1 MNQHRALKAAII
13 AGMLAL
19 PPGFAGLPA
28 AAEPLSAE
36 FVSLFDGR
44 SLTGFTPVG
53 PGRWTVATGVIGAS
67 GGGWLQMAMPW
78 QDGRLK
84 YRFRCDAGCDTGI
97 LLRGRAQGD
106 GHEGLWMSLAP
117 QDLGSIAVVTVS
129 ADGQILSRRAPER
142 GPMPARASTF
152 AGMSTLATPGAPP
165 EPPAPEAGGAR
176 NAPPPPYKAGD
187 WNYVTIAIR
196 GGVLSAQIN
205 GKPVD
210 TGAPL
215 AGISDFGVARFRA
228 APGLQLKDIAFE
240 DFTTRTEPAGAVGA
254 GFGMQRLTELYHG
267 ESAAIA
273 DINRDG
279 RPDIIAGPL
288 WFEGPDFR
296 VSHEFAVP
304 VTGNAGVGY
313 LEFAGSQSADWNGD
327 GWPDLLVQEINRS
340 FPVYLYLNPGNQRR
354 HWARHLVVPYTRSET
369 HLTCDL
375 FGDGRQ
381 LLVAAINGRLGWLF
395 PGNGGPTALWEFHG
409 ISDPASGDP
418 RNAPTQHGL
427 GCGDINGDG
436 RQDVIGGNGWWEQ
449 MTGAG
454 WRFHSAPFDIYT
466 DRQDGGGGADMFAY
480 DVNGD
485 GRADVISS
493 LRGHGYGLAWYERMA
508 DGGWMRHMI
517 MNSPD
522 KAGPD
527 ETIAPFS
534 ELHVVRLAD
543 MDGDGLKDII
553 TGKRWWSHGDLY
565 REEGFQAPPVLYWF
579 KLDRSGGQVRFLP
592 RLIHDN
598 SGIGT
603 SFAVGDV
610 NGDGRQDIVTSARH
624 GSFLFVN
631 RMGPAARPRRTR

>member
-1 MNQHRALKAAII
+1 MNSRQPFHPLIALLVAA
-13 AGMLAL
+13 
-19 PPGFAGLPA
+19 A
-28 AAEPLSAE
+28 AFPVTAEPLSPE
-36 FVSLFDGR
+36 FTPVFDGR
-44 SLTGFTPVG
+44 SLAGFTPVG
-53 PGRWTVATGVIGAS
+53 PGRWQVA
-67 GGGWLQMAMPW
+67 GGEIAAGGSGWLQMDLPW

-84 YRFRCDAGCDTGI
+84 YRFRCDPGCDTGI

-106 GHEGLWMSLAP
+106 AHDGIYMSLAP
-117 QDLGSIAVVTVS
+117 QDLGSIALVTVNP
-129 ADGQILSRRAPER
+129 DGSIVARQPPQR
-142 GPMPARASTF
+142 GPVPSRPSTF
-152 AGMSTLATPGAPP
+152 AGASTLATPGAPP
-165 EPPAPEAGGAR
+165 PPAPDAGGPRA
-176 NAPPPPYKAGD
+176 APPPPPYRAAD
-187 WNYVTIAIR
+187 WNYLTIAIR

-215 AGISDFGVARFRA
+215 VGINDFGVARFRA
-228 APGLQLKDIAFE
+228 VPGLRLKDIAFE
-240 DFTTRTEPAGAVGA
+240 DFTTRTEPRGAVGA
-254 GFGMQRLTELYHG
+254 GFAMQRLTELYYG

-279 RPDIIAGPL
+279 QADIVAGPL

-296 VSHEFAVP
+296 RSHEYALP
-304 VTGNAGVGY
+304 VTGNVGLGY
-313 LEFAGSQSADWNGD
+313 LDFAGSEIADWNGD
-327 GWPDLLVQEINRS
+327 GWPDILVQEINRS

-375 FGDGRQ
+375 FGDGRRV
-381 LLVAAINGRLGWLF
+381 LVAAINGRLGWLF
-395 PGNGGPTALWEFHG
+395 PGRDGPTALWAFHG
-409 ISDPASGDP
+409 ISEPGTGDP
-418 RNAPTQHGL
+418 RNAPTQHGM

-436 RQDVIGGNGWWEQ
+436 RTDVIGGNGWWEQ
-449 MTGAG
+449 QPDAG
-454 WRFHSAPFDIYT
+454 WRFHTAAFDIYT

-485 GRADVISS
+485 GRADVVSG
-493 LRGHGYGLAWYERMA
+493 LRGHGFGLAWFEQQA
-508 DGGWMRHMI
+508 DGGWQRHMI

-579 KLDRSGGQVRFLP
+579 KLERGGGKVRFIP
-592 RLIHDN
+592 HLIHDN

-631 RMGPAARPRRTR
+631 RMGAAARPRRR